1 MHLMPVASNLSR
13 ASGFEK
19 RAMTDTSFSEVNMR
33 NAGALT
39 GPCPPTKSTFCPCTL
54 APPFDRSEAE
64 VEYGL
69 VERRHVHLLNSRQQA
84 LVGKAGQ
91 EAVDGPLE
99 VGDVALEP
107 LVQPH
112 VLESLRVQALL
123 LPRQVR
129 EVLGGDR
136 WPPLV
141 VGLPDL
147 GRRGHARFVALGVT
161 RHGPDLH
168 ERLLWTERPEAIR
181 GRSAVHGQHEVVREA
196 LVEGLVEPLLVE
208 FV

>member
-1 MHLMPVASNLSR
+1 MHLMPFASNLSR

-19 RAMTDTSFSEVNMR
+19 RAMTDTSFSGVSMR

-39 GPCPPTKSTFCPCTL
+39 GPCPPTKSTFCPCTV
-54 APPFDRSEAE
+54 APLRPSEAE

-69 VERRHVHLLNSRQQA
+69 VERRHVHLLNGREQA
-84 LVGKAGQ
+84 LVRKAGQ

-99 VGDVALEP
+99 VGDVALES

-136 WPPLV
+136 
-141 VGLPDL
+141 
-147 GRRGHARFVALGVT
+147 
-161 RHGPDLH
+161 
-168 ERLLWTERPEAIR
+168 
-181 GRSAVHGQHEVVREA
+181 
-196 LVEGLVEPLLVE
+196 
-208 FV
+208 